1 MGIPLV
7 FPLAKIQIETAPKA
21 APPYILC
28 PKHVEMGNG
37 EQRDCCMKNW
47 TRFTGLCF
55 TCNYFPIMFSSCCHI
70 PAMLRVVLS
79 PTVERGGSR
88 RARFVI
94 LQTKLKDWNW
104 CQGGTKFNNR
114 TKQNTAILCGHMD
127 SEVKDCILTNYMEL
141 SGTLPW
147 IFYILQSWYCAAW
160 PEINSSTNYSVK
172 MNACCWWIPWLLN
185 P

>member
-1 MGIPLV
+1 MHEESDKVYWFV
-7 FPLAKIQIETAPKA
+7 FHL
-21 APPYILC
+21 
-28 PKHVEMGNG
+28 
-37 EQRDCCMKNW
+37 
-47 TRFTGLCF
+47 RF
-55 TCNYFPIMFSSCCHI
+55 YFPIMFSSCCHI

-114 TKQNTAILCGHMD
+114 TKKPAILCGHVD
-127 SEVKDCILTNYMEL
+127 SEVKNCILTNYTEL

-147 IFYILQSWYCAAW
+147 IFYILQPWYCAAW
-160 PEINSSTNYSVK
+160 REINSSPNYSVK